1 MTDSG
6 IPMAELP
13 IGNAEQLRIG
23 IVASAWHD
31 DIVIELTNGALA
43 ELRLHGV
50 KDENITLVRCPGSY
64 EIPVTAKSIIESKH
78 VHAIIAIGVIV
89 RGETAHFE
97 YVASPVAHGL
107 QQLALTSGVPCLS
120 AVLATETI
128 QQAWDRAGGVH
139 GHKGREAAQGAL
151 YLATLINTLRMS

>member
-1 MTDSG
+1 MTDPQ
-6 IPMAELP
+6 IKMAELP
-13 IGNAEQLRIG
+13 VAHATRYRVG

-31 DIVIELTNGALA
+31 DVVQALIRGAVD
-43 ELRLHGV
+43 ELRAHGV
-50 KDENITLVRCPGSY
+50 LPDNVTLVRCPGSF
-64 EIPVTAKSIIESKH
+64 EIPVTAKALVDSKH

-107 QQLALTSGVPCLS
+107 QQLSISTGVPCLS

-139 GHKGREAAQGAL
+139 GNKGQEAARGAL
-151 YLATLINTLRMS
+151 FLANLFSTLHTS